1 MAVRMWWR
9 AQEAGKQGRT
19 YPGRE
24 LTTQSKNSQKENIG
38 SIYILKHVQSH
49 LVETGRGGRDG
60 KEGKKERKS
69 IRDQPTTLQLAKM
82 KKWPY
87 HV

>member
-1 MAVRMWWR
+1 MSNLTWLR
-9 AQEAGKQGRT
+9 QEG
-19 YPGRE
+19 E
-24 LTTQSKNSQKENIG
+24 
-38 SIYILKHVQSH
+38 
-49 LVETGRGGRDG
+49 GRDG
-60 KEGKKERKS
+60 KGRGKKERKS